1 MKNTLHLLKIF
12 FYLKFLVF
20 YFYLFLCSTTIQA
33 PVVYTGSSV
42 VTPVIA
48 AILSILAIG
57 L

>member
-12 FYLKFLVF
+12 FYLKFLGF